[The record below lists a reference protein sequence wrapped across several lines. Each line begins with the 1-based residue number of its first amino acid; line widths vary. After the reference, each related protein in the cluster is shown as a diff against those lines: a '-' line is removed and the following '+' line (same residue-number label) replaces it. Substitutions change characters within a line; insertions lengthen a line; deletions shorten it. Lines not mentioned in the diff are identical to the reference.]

1 MRRRTVGWALVAYG
15 IAGVVLL
22 VVGAIAGMDA
32 AARIERT
39 AAVAGGTLSAAA
51 RATRAAADS
60 FTSIDGSLSDA
71 QASADTAAALSRDA
85 SATLDS
91 LAAAMGISIFG
102 SQPLAP
108 LAGEFSTSADQAAR
122 LADTLDSVS
131 GSMSETRSDVAT
143 IGVELDVLSDRLEG
157 LEGATGPGGGVP
169 PLRLFIGLL
178 LAWLALPAVGAVV
191 AGTLL
196 LRSSGLSSIGP
207 AQDPSQAEE

>member
-1 MRRRTVGWALVAYG
+1 MRRRTLGWILIAYG
-15 IAGVVLL
+15 IGGFVLL
-22 VVGAIAGMDA
+22 LAGAVTGMDA

-39 AAVAGGTLSAAA
+39 AVVAGGTLSAAA

-60 FTSIDGSLSDA
+60 FTSIDGSLADA
-71 QASADTAAALSRDA
+71 QSSADTAADLSRDA

-108 LAGEFSTSADQAAR
+108 LAVEFSTSAGQADQ

-131 GSMSETRSDVAT
+131 GSMSETRSDVAI
-143 IGVELDVLSDRLEG
+143 IGVELDALSDQLETLEG
-157 LEGATGPGGGVP
+157 TTGPGGSAP

-178 LAWLALPAVGAVV
+178 LAWLAVPAIGAIVYGAV
-191 AGTLL
+191 L
-196 LRSSGLSSIGP
+196 LRTAPVTG
-207 AQDPSQAEE
+207 QAD

>member
-1 MRRRTVGWALVAYG
+1 MRARTAGWALIAYG
-15 IAGVVLL
+15 VMGILL
-22 VVGAIAGMDA
+22 LLVGAIAGMDA

-39 AAVAGGTLSAAA
+39 AVVAGGTLSAAA

-60 FTSIDGSLSDA
+60 FTSIDGSLADA
-71 QASADTAAALSRDA
+71 QASADTAADLSRDA

-108 LAGEFSTSADQAAR
+108 LAVEFSTSADQASQ

-131 GSMSETRSDVAT
+131 ESMSETRSDVAV
-143 IGVELDVLSDRLEG
+143 IGVELDGLSDQLET
-157 LEGATGPGGGVP
+157 LEEATDFGGDAP

-178 LAWLALPAVGAVV
+178 LVWLAIPAIGALVYGFVLVRPFRTVV
-191 AGTLL
+191 VERGGGGA
-196 LRSSGLSSIGP
+196 R
-207 AQDPSQAEE
+207 PS